1 MPTLTARGT
10 FMEAEMKKIA
20 IISNIPLT
28 ADNHKVVLESIF
40 PNTSIE
46 VFPVSE
52 TLGRRINA
60 DAALVTAMDIVP
72 YAQKYL
78 TPGAAIVQCGYTLL
92 KEQLEAIRRLS
103 RGGPVTVVHEN
114 RRAAMT
120 RRILLQRLGLSP
132 DSLRVWYPGLG
143 EEKLTDRIVLFSDV
157 TLPQGRRADYQVRG
171 RMLNA
176 SAIFELALCLGIH
189 DITSVPAFTSYCQ
202 RVCTQFSPSID
213 DLSVSELDTM
223 VGNEAPQRGLVAFT
237 QALTIFYC
245 DAYAASL
252 MGRPS
257 RELIGR
263 QLFEAFPFLRSCEIH
278 RGDEARE
285 QLVVQEGKTYAVK
298 LNQVVQTG
306 QETGYLQISDYW
318 AEEQRQG
325 NLRRQVSDSRSKAKY
340 TFRDIVGVSPKLNEC
355 RKIAQRMARSS
366 SNVLITGATGVGKE
380 LFAQSIHSASPRSRQ
395 PFVAVN
401 CGAIVESLLESEL
414 FGYEKGAFTGASK
427 NGKQGLFELAH
438 KGTLFLDEIGEMP
451 LHLQVRL
458 LRVLQEKEVVR
469 VGGDSVIPVDVRV
482 IAATNKDIPQMIRR
496 REFRSDLFYRLNVL
510 PLYIPSLRDRQEDIL
525 PLFDYIKQKLNASFT
540 LSEEAQEHVRSYPF
554 PGNVR
559 ELSNCVEYLSN
570 LGLSV
575 IRTSDLPP
583 YLQGRADEPDSSEP
597 ESPQGRPA
605 PDIPPQGASV
615 LEAVAAINAAGIG
628 AGRRSIRAYLANR
641 NLLLSEAQ
649 VRKVLLELSQ
659 MGLVSVERG
668 RGGVRLTQQGI
679 LLTGQR
685 PGY

>member
-1 MPTLTARGT
+1 
-10 FMEAEMKKIA
+10 MKKIA
-20 IISNIPLT
+20 IVSNIPLT

-52 TLGRRINA
+52 THGRRIHA

-120 RRILLQRLGLSP
+120 RRILLQRLGLAP
-132 DSLRVWYPGLG
+132 DSLQVWYPGLG
-143 EEKLTDRIVLFSDV
+143 EERLTGPIVLFSSV
-157 TLPQGRRADYQVRG
+157 PLPQGRQADYQVRG

-176 SAIFELALCLGIH
+176 SSIFELALCLGIH
-189 DITSVPAFTSYCQ
+189 DITSVPTFASYCR

-213 DLSVSELDTM
+213 DLSVSEFDTM

-237 QALTIFYC
+237 QTLTIFYC

-252 MGRPS
+252 MGRPP

-263 QLFEAFPFLRSCEIH
+263 RLFDAFPFLRSCEIH

-306 QETGYLQISDYW
+306 RETGYLQISDYW

-340 TFRDIVGVSPKLNEC
+340 TFRDIVGASAKLGEC
-355 RKIAQRMARSS
+355 KKIAQRMAASS

-414 FGYEKGAFTGASK
+414 FGYEKGAFTGANR

-469 VGGDSVIPVDVRV
+469 VGGDTVIPVDVRV
-482 IAATNKDIPQMIRR
+482 IAATNKNLREEIDKGNFREDLYHRIGVVVVRVPALRERTEDIPGLVDHFVRAICA
-496 REFRSDLFYRLNVL
+496 EYGL
-510 PLYIPSLRDRQEDIL
+510 PPKPIEPKALRALQEK
-525 PLFDYIKQKLNASFT
+525 PWT
-540 LSEEAQEHVRSYPF
+540 
-554 PGNVR
+554 GNIR
-559 ELSNCVEYLSN
+559 ELRNVIERLIILSDEKIAAADVECYC
-570 LGLSV
+570 
-575 IRTSDLPP
+575 
-583 YLQGRADEPDSSEP
+583 
-597 ESPQGRPA
+597 
-605 PDIPPQGASV
+605 
-615 LEAVAAINAAGIG
+615 
-628 AGRRSIRAYLANR
+628 
-641 NLLLSEAQ
+641 
-649 VRKVLLELSQ
+649 
-659 MGLVSVERG
+659 
-668 RGGVRLTQQGI
+668 
-679 LLTGQR
+679 
-685 PGY
+685 

>member
-325 NLRRQVSDSRSKAKY
+325 NLRRQVK
-340 TFRDIVGVSPKLNEC
+340 G
-355 RKIAQRMARSS
+355 KIYLPGHCGCQPQAQRVQKDCPADGPFQLQCADHRGHRRGQ
-366 SNVLITGATGVGKE
+366 GAVRP
-380 LFAQSIHSASPRSRQ
+380 IHSQR
-395 PFVAVN
+395 
-401 CGAIVESLLESEL
+401 
-414 FGYEKGAFTGASK
+414 
-427 NGKQGLFELAH
+427 
-438 KGTLFLDEIGEMP
+438 
-451 LHLQVRL
+451 
-458 LRVLQEKEVVR
+458 
-469 VGGDSVIPVDVRV
+469 
-482 IAATNKDIPQMIRR
+482 
-496 REFRSDLFYRLNVL
+496 
-510 PLYIPSLRDRQEDIL
+510 
-525 PLFDYIKQKLNASFT
+525 
-540 LSEEAQEHVRSYPF
+540 
-554 PGNVR
+554 
-559 ELSNCVEYLSN
+559 
-570 LGLSV
+570 
-575 IRTSDLPP
+575 LPP
-583 YLQGRADEPDSSEP
+583 EPAALCGGQLRRHCGKPAGERAFWLRE
-597 ESPQGRPA
+597 
-605 PDIPPQGASV
+605 
-615 LEAVAAINAAGIG
+615 
-628 AGRRSIRAYLANR
+628 
-641 NLLLSEAQ
+641 
-649 VRKVLLELSQ
+649 
-659 MGLVSVERG
+659 
-668 RGGVRLTQQGI
+668 GGVYRGQQKRQAGAVRA
-679 LLTGQR
+679 GAQGYPV
-685 PGY
+685 PG

>member
-1 MPTLTARGT
+1 
-10 FMEAEMKKIA
+10 MKKIA
-20 IISNIPLT
+20 IVSNIPLT

-52 TLGRRINA
+52 THGRRIHA

-120 RRILLQRLGLSP
+120 RRILLQRLGLAP
-132 DSLRVWYPGLG
+132 DSLQVWYPGLG
-143 EEKLTDRIVLFSDV
+143 EERLTGPIVLFSSV
-157 TLPQGRRADYQVRG
+157 PLPQGRQADYQVRG

-176 SAIFELALCLGIH
+176 SSIFELALCLGIH
-189 DITSVPAFTSYCQ
+189 DITSVPTFASYCR

-213 DLSVSELDTM
+213 DLSVSEFDTM

-237 QALTIFYC
+237 QTLTIFYC
-245 DAYAASL
+245 DAYAAPL
-252 MGRPS
+252 MGRPP

-263 QLFEAFPFLRSCEIH
+263 RLFDAFPFLRSCEIH

-306 QETGYLQISDYW
+306 RETGYLQISDYW

-340 TFRDIVGVSPKLNEC
+340 TFRDIVGASAKLGEC
-355 RKIAQRMARSS
+355 KKIAQRMAASS

-414 FGYEKGAFTGASK
+414 FGYEKGAFTGANR

-469 VGGDSVIPVDVRV
+469 VGGDTVIPVDVRV

-510 PLYIPSLRDRQEDIL
+510 PLYIPPLRDRREDIL
-525 PLFDYIKQKLNASFT
+525 PLFDYIRQKLNGTFT
-540 LSEEAQEHVRSYPF
+540 LSEEAREHIRAYSF

-570 LGLSV
+570 LGLPV
-575 IRTSDLPP
+575 IEAADLPP
-583 YLQGRADEPDSSEP
+583 YLQGGGEELGGLEP
-597 ESPQGRPA
+597 EPA
-605 PDIPPQGASV
+605 RVCPGADLPPQGASV

-641 NLLLSEAQ
+641 DLWLSEAQ
-649 VRKVLLELSQ
+649 VRKLLLELSQ

-668 RGGVRLTQQGI
+668 RGGVHLTQQGSYYAGERSG
-679 LLTGQR
+679 L
-685 PGY
+685 

>member
-1 MPTLTARGT
+1 
-10 FMEAEMKKIA
+10 MKKIA
-20 IISNIPLT
+20 IVSNIPLT

-52 TLGRRINA
+52 THGRRIHA

-120 RRILLQRLGLSP
+120 RRILLQRLGLAP
-132 DSLRVWYPGLG
+132 DSLQVWYPGLG
-143 EEKLTDRIVLFSDV
+143 EERLTGPIVLFSSV
-157 TLPQGRRADYQVRG
+157 PLPQGRQADYQVRG

-176 SAIFELALCLGIH
+176 SSIFELALCLGIH
-189 DITSVPAFTSYCQ
+189 DITSVPAFASYCR

-213 DLSVSELDTM
+213 DLSVSEFDTM

-237 QALTIFYC
+237 QTLTIFYC

-252 MGRPS
+252 MGRPP

-263 QLFEAFPFLRSCEIH
+263 RLFDAFPFLRPCEIH

-306 QETGYLQISDYW
+306 RETGYLQISDYW

-340 TFRDIVGVSPKLNEC
+340 TFRDIVGASAKLGEC
-355 RKIAQRMARSS
+355 KKIAQRMAASS

-414 FGYEKGAFTGASK
+414 FGYEKGAFTGANR

-469 VGGDSVIPVDVRV
+469 VGGDTVIPVDVRV

-510 PLYIPSLRDRQEDIL
+510 PLYIPPLRDRREDIL
-525 PLFDYIKQKLNASFT
+525 PLFDYIRQKLNGTFT
-540 LSEEAQEHVRSYPF
+540 LSEEAREHIRAYSF

-570 LGLSV
+570 LGLPV
-575 IRTSDLPP
+575 IEAADLPP
-583 YLQGRADEPDSSEP
+583 YLQGGGEELGGLEP
-597 ESPQGRPA
+597 EPA
-605 PDIPPQGASV
+605 RVCPGADLPPQGASV

-641 NLLLSEAQ
+641 DLWLSEAQ
-649 VRKVLLELSQ
+649 VRKLLLELSQ

-668 RGGVRLTQQGI
+668 RGGVHLTQQGSYYAGERSG
-679 LLTGQR
+679 L
-685 PGY
+685 